1 MRMSRYLAL
10 LPSLFI
16 EALGLPW
23 MVDFEDV
30 TGIPAFSTV
39 RSRAEDCSINV
50 SFGGRVFKSPVVLA
64 NMRSA
69 IDEVLALKLAE
80 AGYFYVMHRFGVDSV
95 AFTQRMQAAGAFA
108 SISLGVQ
115 DEDYR
120 IVDRFVELGLIPE
133 YITVD
138 IAHGHSL
145 LMQRILCY
153 IKEKL
158 PKAFVIAGNV
168 ATPEAVQDL
177 ESWGA
182 DATKIGVGPGK
193 VCITKDKTRVGTG
206 GWQLG
211 AVRQCT
217 QAATKP
223 TIADGGVRKHG
234 DVALAVGFGGA
245 TMVMFA
251 SLFAGCDDTPGE
263 VLEENGARVKRYFG
277 SASPDNRPNRSPK
290 NIEGRAISVPCN
302 NRTVINL
309 LEEMGDDF
317 RSSISYLGGRCLRD
331 LGKAHY
337 LITNFLVGIRC
348 RGIVPK

>member
-1 MRMSRYLAL
+1 
-10 LPSLFI
+10 
-16 EALGLPW
+16 

-30 TGIPAFSTV
+30 TAIPAFSTV
-39 RSRAEDCSINV
+39 SSRAADCSVDV

-69 IDEVLALKLAE
+69 IDEALALKLAE
-80 AGYFYVMHRFGVDSV
+80 AGYFYVMHRFGVDPV
-95 AFTQRMQAAGAFA
+95 AFTQMMHAAGAFA
-108 SISLGVQ
+108 SISLGVK

-120 IVDRFVELGLIPE
+120 NVDRFVELGLTPE
-133 YITVD
+133 YITID
-138 IAHGHSL
+138 IAHGHSA
-145 LMQRILCY
+145 LMRNILIY

-158 PKAFVIAGNV
+158 PDAFVIAGNV
-168 ATPEAVQDL
+168 ATPEAVQGL

-182 DATKIGVGPGK
+182 DATKIGIGPGK
-193 VCITKDKTRVGTG
+193 VCITKNKTRVGTG

-223 TIADGGVRKHG
+223 TIADGGIREHG

-263 VLEENGARVKRYFG
+263 VCEENGIKCKRYFG
-277 SASPDNRPNRSPK
+277 SASAENRPDRPPK
-290 NIEGRAISVPCN
+290 NIEGKGMSVPCN
-302 NRTVINL
+302 NRTVVNL

-317 RSSISYLGGRCLRD
+317 RSSISYVGGRCLRD

-337 LITNFLVGIRC
+337 LITKFFFGIRC
-348 RGIVPK
+348 KGVLPK